1 MPDRDLAALRALLA
15 KAETGSRQWF
25 ELCIGTNAEETQRIL
40 DTLPALLDAADRLAE
55 VERERDDARRA
66 IIEAIELPETAMTD
80 PYLLLALEDQVRHLR
95 VIAQSREARVA
106 ALVAAL
112 AHHATCKHCQCDH
125 YPEAEDAALAAARGT
140 AGGP

>member
-1 MPDRDLAALRALLA
+1 MMAYAKGHLDGQASADDALRDDLAAVRLSA
-15 KAETGSRQWF
+15 Q
-25 ELCIGTNAEETQRIL
+25 NAELQR
-40 DTLPALLDAADRLAE
+40 DGARRRLAE

-112 AHHATCKHCQCDH
+112 GMVQ
-125 YPEAEDAALAAARGT
+125 EAWDKSWDCSADPGHRIMNTALAAARGT
-140 AGGP
+140 A